1 MEPLRLGRV
10 PDPLGLGVDETE
22 APGANLFK
30 SSSEAFRQ
38 DVAKRSEPKQPEF
51 IQVADAKPASGSS
64 FKFDLY
70 GGGGEPAPSKPGS
83 FKFNLY
89 GEDTAPAPAP
99 KPAAPEQGDTSRG
112 FSAALGQTP
121 ALLKGAVGFAGAA
134 GEKTFGEGGMFTALK
149 KYGLEGYQKGMG
161 EIEARA
167 KETDDVTV
175 AWKKAKEGDLGALVD
190 WAQYGIGY
198 LGGNVVETVGTSVL
212 GGFIGGAMSGPAAPA
227 GAATGAVAG
236 AVGKEAVKGVAKNL
250 IEGMVAKEA
259 AKLAEKAGLE
269 TATDVMVRQATKNVA
284 KEIGSVSALA
294 GSSILKETGGI
305 YGEAEEQAKKEGREL
320 SGGDLARVF
329 GAGVVAG
336 LSEVAVDKLGLDV
349 AAGKIKI
356 PGGGRVGRAFIGGVA
371 GIGIEG
377 GQELFQTAVERA
389 GAGQSL
395 TDEDAIR
402 DYINSFAL
410 GGLGGGTV
418 GAISGALRSG
428 KQDSDTVRKLL
439 DDAQKE
445 MSSDDGRAELY
456 SAMMNDEKMRPIL
469 EANNIQ
475 SGDDPRFQSV
485 ITKAIATQRLLAEL
499 EPLSPEEQA
508 AKRKEREADIQ
519 AAFGDTASTAVGSNM
534 GATDPLIQ
542 RESVTPNEQ
551 TKELEGVAQPV
562 SLPGTDQQSGTLAM
576 SGEDLVS
583 AKQGF
588 QVLPA
593 FSTGGE
599 PVANRFVSLS
609 QAETFLFGPINKE
622 TGKREGGYTSSVD
635 DMEFQ
640 IRQGKRSKETGG
652 GTFYFIEGRPKSG
665 LAQQID
671 EAANQAA
678 TSKQNDLSQPT
689 DAQKAAGNYKKGS
702 IKLMGLDISIENPR
716 GSERSGTDASGKA
729 WRTDMAHHYG
739 YVKGSKGK
747 DKDHVDVFI
756 GPNPESTKVF
766 VVDQKNPDGSFDEH
780 KALLG
785 FDTIEEAQAG
795 YLANY
800 QQGWQGLGAISEM
813 PADAFKSWVKDGTK
827 KKPLAYQ
834 EPKVTATTATPTATA
849 TPKTQNN
856 QKQQSSD
863 IESIASEW
871 DRSNRTSRSQEWMA
885 GAAESNPSFNAA
897 EQEGASVPAHGM
909 AKVSTLGQALKDL
922 VSMLN
927 GGIDSSRTLYY
938 DSLTNPSP
946 AAGAAT
952 GTSGGVAY
960 RDGPFIIT
968 FREGL
973 NGRQPTSA
981 DITGVLVNPANSEL
995 VGPLQQM
1002 FPNLVVRDYKGVADV
1017 VAASRATTT
1026 QTKQEKSNA
1035 TQTRQEQQ
1043 GGQPKRE
1050 GTGGRL
1056 EEGRNNRQEQTKDQ
1070 GKGDQAS
1077 GGDQS
1082 AKGGTKQE
1090 TVKKTVEQEVKEKQK
1105 AKRTKVTKVEEKT
1118 EPTKRDEEQKKADST
1133 IGKNKVDQKKVIED
1147 WEDNDDGVSPHVAW
1161 DSLSPEAKQMWTE
1174 AVADG
1179 YNSIMTHDLIVDG
1192 EAKNAR
1198 VERASKVNKP
1208 MFRQTRGGK
1217 GMSVEAVGTFVDR
1230 MVKLWKNVPT
1240 INVVQSEKDLPK
1252 PLQQFITR
1260 AEANGKVPG
1269 IYWRGEVYLIA
1280 DSLADNRDVGITVM
1294 HEVAGHY
1301 GLRSILG
1308 ENFGK
1313 TMDQIYN
1320 GNATVRKLADAMMQE
1335 EKLTRQEAVE
1345 EVLADMAQNREAP
1358 TRDFLVAL
1366 RQIFAAIR
1374 KWARDTLGIK
1384 YMSDND
1390 VREIVANAR
1399 RFVTKGEQQET
1410 SVKPKPTESEMSVAL
1425 RKMKKTIEFR
1435 KWTRNHK
1442 IIPASDTE
1450 KYKGGPAVFEAFHG
1464 TTFSNIRVFKYD
1476 TGNMQGFLGRG
1487 PYFTTGIADANE
1499 NYAGMGPDIRNRIGE
1514 ESERVAEEFMSNP
1527 EYAAE
1532 TTLEYY
1538 RANPDE
1544 VYKTG
1549 MKLEELEK
1557 LDEQELVDQS
1567 QDNQSEIAEWEAT
1580 RKVKGESDGLVMPV
1594 YVRMENPF
1602 DMRGT
1607 TGNTQL
1613 TYEVEEDKN
1622 GNIVSETGSGIE
1634 FVQAMQDLGM
1644 EWGVDVSSATS
1655 RLMDELSNGAL
1666 DAKDAFDIVLRELE
1680 VDYDPM
1686 TGEAAGTGQF
1696 LQEVV
1701 RAAGYDGIVMNAHDY
1716 FGSGRRNGMFQ
1727 IGMFGVEPNTLHMMP
1742 FDSNQIKS
1750 VFNERPTDNPDIMLR
1765 KMVEADKPMFRRKD
1779 YEAQYD
1785 DLPENVRNIALAKG
1799 HYSPP
1804 TIRERLESLKPD
1816 LWLRIVQGTFD
1827 RFRRVRDIDLKA
1839 YIMLRMS
1846 SATDGAV
1853 EGLLHYGRVFFD
1865 DGALNI
1871 VKGTKGL
1878 IEIMRPLGGETD
1890 RFLLWIAANR
1900 ASNLAKEERERFFK
1914 PEEIKALQKLNQGS
1928 MKDGK
1933 SRYAVYA
1940 ETLRQMNELN
1950 KSVLEVAKETGL
1962 IDAAAFKRFSEDI
1975 WYVPFYRQMDED
1987 GTLSAA
1993 NTSSAAVGQYLS
2005 KKLKGSE
2012 RPLNDLMQNVLLNW
2026 SHILSASMKNA
2037 AANETLKAAS
2047 SMGGIVSRLTQVDNR
2062 FGKDKDGNVV
2072 ALKYAVKTMENGKE
2086 VYHNIE
2092 DEFLLTSL
2100 DAVASVG
2107 KNNLFI
2113 DIARPFKT
2121 TLTRLI
2127 SLSPTFKINNL
2138 IRDSIQSI
2146 GLSELS
2152 GSPMGNVMQ
2161 GWRAY
2166 KDKRAEALVGGGL
2179 FTLGNA
2185 FDGDRAASVKR
2196 LVAKGVDEA
2205 DILTTEEKAKAWF
2218 KKFQDKYDEVSDA
2231 SENANRIALYEQ
2243 LRAKGVTHLEAAY
2256 AARDLQ
2262 DFGLQGSWAAI
2273 RAASQILP
2281 YFNAR
2286 LQGLYKLGRDGVVPT
2301 FDTLMGNADEAT
2313 RQRAA
2318 KFSTVLGM
2326 VTTINLILYLSQKDD
2341 EDWKKRE
2348 EWDRDSF
2355 FWFKI
2360 PGTSHI
2366 VRVPKPFEMGAFASV
2381 VERFTEQMVDSQVE
2395 GKVFGARLL
2404 SILHDN
2410 LAINPIPQMVRPLY
2424 DIARNKDGFTD
2435 RPIESMGKERLS
2447 PELRINPNTSAA
2459 AVTLGKINSMFADFA
2474 SSVTGGAINA
2484 SNMKLSPIQYDY
2496 LMRGYLGWLG
2506 TCIETTSNVL
2516 ARPFK
2521 AGEAPSAKIDDILVI
2536 GNFVKEVPSTQS
2548 KYLTSFYEN
2557 AKEISTAMADYRSYL
2572 TAGEIDKAQEYLDN
2586 KRGLIVLNKLYSN
2599 IGDKLSTI
2607 SKRIEMIQDDP
2618 EMSGEEK
2625 RIEMNRLSALKIE
2638 LAERAE
2644 NIRIERKRGE

>member
-22 APGANLFK
+22 SPGTNLFK
-30 SSSEAFRQ
+30 SSSEAFQR
-38 DVAKRSEPKQPEF
+38 DVVPRSNPKQPDYN
-51 IQVADAKPASGSS
+51 QVAEAKPSGT

-70 GGGGEPAPSKPGS
+70 GGGEPAPSKPGT

-89 GEDTAPAPAP
+89 GEETTPAPAP
-99 KPAAPEQGDTSRG
+99 KPAAEQGDTSRG

-161 EIEARA
+161 EIQARA

-175 AWKKAKEGDLGALVD
+175 AWNKAKEGDLGALVD

-198 LGGNVVETVGTSVL
+198 LGGNIVETVGTSVL
-212 GGFIGGAMSGPAAPA
+212 GSVVGAAMSGPAAPV
-227 GAATGAVAG
+227 GAVGGAVAG
-236 AVGKEAVKGVAKNL
+236 AAGKEAVKGVTKNL

-259 AKLAEKAGLE
+259 AKLAEKAGVE
-269 TATDVMVRQATKNVA
+269 TATDVMVKQATKNVA

-320 SGGDLARVF
+320 TGGDLSRIF

-336 LSEVAVDKLGLDV
+336 LSEVVVDKLGLDV

-356 PGGGRVGRAFIGGVA
+356 PGGGRVGRAFIGGAA
-371 GIGIEG
+371 GVGIEG

-389 GAGQSL
+389 GAGQAL
-395 TDEDAIR
+395 TGEDAMR
-402 DYINSFAL
+402 DYINAFAL

-428 KQDSDTVRKLL
+428 KQDADTVRKLL

-445 MSSDDGRAELY
+445 MTSDDGRTELY

-469 EANNIQ
+469 EANGIQ

-485 ITKAIATQRLLAEL
+485 ITKAISTQRLLAEL
-499 EPLSPEEQA
+499 EPMSPEEQA

-519 AAFGDTASTAVGSNM
+519 AAFGDTASTSVGSNM
-534 GATDPLIQ
+534 GANEPLIQ

-562 SLPGTDQQSGTLAM
+562 SLPGTDQQTGTLAM

-599 PVANRFVSLS
+599 PVANRFVSMS

-652 GTFYFIEGRPKSG
+652 GTFYFIEGREKSG
-665 LAQQID
+665 Q
-671 EAANQAA
+671 
-678 TSKQNDLSQPT
+678 TVQPE
-689 DAQKAAGNYKKGS
+689 
-702 IKLMGLDISIENPR
+702 I
-716 GSERSGTDASGKA
+716 
-729 WRTDMAHHYG
+729 
-739 YVKGSKGK
+739 
-747 DKDHVDVFI
+747 
-756 GPNPESTKVF
+756 
-766 VVDQKNPDGSFDEH
+766 
-780 KALLG
+780 
-785 FDTIEEAQAG
+785 
-795 YLANY
+795 
-800 QQGWQGLGAISEM
+800 
-813 PADAFKSWVKDGTK
+813 
-827 KKPLAYQ
+827 
-834 EPKVTATTATPTATA
+834 TATA
-849 TPKTQNN
+849 APATATAAPITQNN
-856 QKQQSSD
+856 QKQQSPD
-863 IESIASEW
+863 VNGIASQW
-871 DRSNRTSRSQEWMA
+871 DRSNRTSRSQEWMG
-885 GAAESNPSFNAA
+885 GAAESSPAFNAV

-938 DSLTNPSP
+938 DSLTNPTP

-1002 FPNLVVRDYKGVADV
+1002 FPNLVVRDYKGVAEV

-1026 QTKQEKSNA
+1026 QTKQEKANA
-1035 TQTRQEQQ
+1035 TQTGQEQQ

-1056 EEGRNNRQEQTKDQ
+1056 EEGRNNRQQQTEDKAA
-1070 GKGDQAS
+1070 GGQAS
-1077 GGDQS
+1077 GGNQP
-1082 AKGGTKQE
+1082 AQGGKKE
-1090 TVKKTVEQEVKEKQK
+1090 TVKTEKKTVEQEVKEKQK
-1105 AKRTKVTKVEEKT
+1105 AKRTKVTKVDEKT
-1118 EPTKRDEEQKKADST
+1118 EPTKRDEEQKKADET
-1133 IGKNKVDQKKVIED
+1133 IGKKKVDKQKVIED

-1161 DSLSPEAKQMWTE
+1161 DSLSEEGKKMWTE
-1174 AVADG
+1174 AVEDG

-1217 GMSVEAVGTFVDR
+1217 GMSVDAVGTFVDR

-1240 INVVQSEKDLPK
+1240 INVVQSEKDLPEV
-1252 PLQQFITR
+1252 LQKFITR

-1280 DSLADNRDVGITVM
+1280 DSLVDNKDVGITVM
-1294 HEVAGHY
+1294 HEVAGHF

-1313 TMDQIYN
+1313 TMDTIYD
-1320 GNATVRKLADAMMQE
+1320 GNATVRKLADAMMKKE
-1335 EKLTRQEAVE
+1335 GLTRQEAVE

-1358 TRDFLVAL
+1358 SRDFLVAL

-1374 KWARDTLGIK
+1374 KWARETLGLT

-1399 RFVTKGEQQET
+1399 RFVVEGERAAAAQPAELALARQSGAPTFYSLLEREARGAKQEKTNAANWKGFLASLKSKGVKKDELEWTGILEWLDQPDQQNRQITKQEVLTWIGGNKIHVNDVLLYGEGRFLSERELIRMYEDMFVGSEDEMPAEPWTMERDELLDALGLRTEEPGTKHNNKNLTLPGGKEYVELVLVDPTKRIKPYRTRDAVHFGDVSGGRALGWLRMNVRKDADGNDVLFLEEIQSQRGQDGRNMGFGNEKDQVPDAPLVKSTEAWVGLLMKRAIAYAQEKGIDRIAWTRGEQQVDRYKLSNLFENIT
-1410 SVKPKPTESEMSVAL
+1410 IKRNEDGTFNVIGNKNGSAVTDLKNVSEAEMSRTVGKDLATMAIEAGGDLSLSGTEMDVGNEGLKNLYDMKVGSVA
-1425 RKMKKTIEFR
+1425 KSIIKNFGGEVGVMKIEGTGDHLGFV
-1435 KWTRNHK
+1435 
-1442 IIPASDTE
+1442 IPS
-1450 KYKGGPAVFEAFHG
+1450 KLQQV
-1464 TTFSNIRVFKYD
+1464 
-1476 TGNMQGFLGRG
+1476 
-1487 PYFTTGIADANE
+1487 
-1499 NYAGMGPDIRNRIGE
+1499 
-1514 ESERVAEEFMSNP
+1514 VAE
-1527 EYAAE
+1527 
-1532 TTLEYY
+1532 
-1538 RANPDE
+1538 
-1544 VYKTG
+1544 
-1549 MKLEELEK
+1549 
-1557 LDEQELVDQS
+1557 
-1567 QDNQSEIAEWEAT
+1567 
-1580 RKVKGESDGLVMPV
+1580 DGL
-1594 YVRMENPF
+1594 
-1602 DMRGT
+1602 
-1607 TGNTQL
+1607 
-1613 TYEVEEDKN
+1613 
-1622 GNIVSETGSGIE
+1622 
-1634 FVQAMQDLGM
+1634 
-1644 EWGVDVSSATS
+1644 
-1655 RLMDELSNGAL
+1655 
-1666 DAKDAFDIVLRELE
+1666 
-1680 VDYDPM
+1680 
-1686 TGEAAGTGQF
+1686 
-1696 LQEVV
+1696 
-1701 RAAGYDGIVMNAHDY
+1701 
-1716 FGSGRRNGMFQ
+1716 
-1727 IGMFGVEPNTLHMMP
+1727 
-1742 FDSNQIKS
+1742 
-1750 VFNERPTDNPDIMLR
+1750 
-1765 KMVEADKPMFRRKD
+1765 PMFRRKD

-1804 TIRERLESLKPD
+1804 SVRERLESLRPN
-1816 LWLRIVQGTFD
+1816 LWLRVVQGTFD
-1827 RFRRVRDIDLKA
+1827 RFRRVRDIDLKS
-1839 YIMLRMS
+1839 YMMLRMS

-1853 EGLLHYGRVFFD
+1853 EGLLHYGQAYYD

-1871 VKGTKGL
+1871 RKGTKGL

-1890 RFLLWIAANR
+1890 RFLLWLAANR

-1914 PEEIKALQKLNQGS
+1914 PEEIKALQKLNQGT

-1933 SRYAVYA
+1933 SRYAAYA
-1940 ETLRQMNELN
+1940 ETQRQMNELN
-1950 KSVLEVAKETGL
+1950 KSVLEVAKEAGL

-2047 SMGGIVSRLTQVDNR
+2047 SMGGVVSRLTQVDNR

-2092 DEFLLTSL
+2092 DEFLLASL
-2100 DAVASVG
+2100 DAVASIPTYG
-2107 KNNLFI
+2107 MWTTM
-2113 DIARPFKT
+2113 AREFKT

-2166 KDKRAEALVGGGL
+2166 KDNRAEALVGGGL

-2185 FDGDRAASVKR
+2185 FDGDKASSVKR
-2196 LVAKGVDEA
+2196 LINKGVEKA
-2205 DILTTEEKAKAWF
+2205 DILTTEERAKSWF

-2243 LRAKGVTHLEAAY
+2243 MRAKGASHLEAAY

-2262 DFGLQGSWAAI
+2262 DFGLQGSWVAI
-2273 RAASQILP
+2273 RYASMILP

-2286 LQGLYKLGRDGVVPT
+2286 LQGMYKLGRDGITPT
-2301 FDTLMGNADEAT
+2301 FDVLLGNADESA
-2313 RQRAA
+2313 RQKAM
-2318 KFSTVLGM
+2318 KFNVVLGA
-2326 VTTINLILYLSQKDD
+2326 VTAVGLALYLSQKDD
-2341 EDWKKRE
+2341 DDWKKRE

-2360 PGTSHI
+2360 PGTNHI
-2366 VRVPKPFEMGAFASV
+2366 VRVPKPFEMGAVASI

-2395 GKVFGARLL
+2395 GKVFGARVLA
-2404 SILHDN
+2404 ILHDN
-2410 LAINPIPQMVRPLY
+2410 LAINPIPQIVRPLY

-2447 PELRINPNTSAA
+2447 PEMRVNPNTSGA
-2459 AVTLGKINSMFADFA
+2459 AVALGKVNAMFADFA

-2484 SNMKLSPIQYDY
+2484 NNMKISPIQYDY
-2496 LMRGYLGWLG
+2496 MIRGYLGWLG
-2506 TCIETTSNVL
+2506 TVIQTTSTTL
-2516 ARPFK
+2516 ASPFK
-2521 AGEAPSAKIDDILVI
+2521 EGESPSKKIDDLFVV
-2536 GNFVKEVPSTQS
+2536 GNFVKEVPATQS
-2548 KYLTSFYEN
+2548 KYITSFYEN
-2557 AKEISTAMADYRSYL
+2557 SKEIATAMADYRSYL
-2572 TAGEIDKAQEYLDN
+2572 AAGDIDKAQEYLDN

-2599 IGDKLSTI
+2599 IGDKMSTI
-2607 SKRIEMIQDDP
+2607 SKRQQMIEEDT
-2618 EMSGEEK
+2618 EMSGDEK
-2625 RIEMNRLSALKIE
+2625 RIELDRLAALKIE
-2638 LAERAE
+2638 LAKRAE
-2644 NIRIERKRGE
+2644 DIRIERKREE

>member
-22 APGANLFK
+22 SPGTNLFK
-30 SSSEAFRQ
+30 SSSEAFQR
-38 DVAKRSEPKQPEF
+38 DVVPRSNPKQPDYS
-51 IQVADAKPASGSS
+51 QVAEAKPSGT

-70 GGGGEPAPSKPGS
+70 GGGEPAPSKPGT

-89 GEDTAPAPAP
+89 GEETTPAPAP
-99 KPAAPEQGDTSRG
+99 KPAAEQGDTSRG

-161 EIEARA
+161 EIQARA

-175 AWKKAKEGDLGALVD
+175 AWNKAKEGDLGALVD

-198 LGGNVVETVGTSVL
+198 LGGNIVETVGTSVL
-212 GGFIGGAMSGPAAPA
+212 GSVVGAAMSGPAAPV
-227 GAATGAVAG
+227 GAVGGAVAG
-236 AVGKEAVKGVAKNL
+236 AAGKEAVKGVTKNL

-259 AKLAEKAGLE
+259 AKLAEKAGVE
-269 TATDVMVRQATKNVA
+269 TATDVMVKQATKNVA

-320 SGGDLARVF
+320 TGGDLSRIF

-336 LSEVAVDKLGLDV
+336 LSEVVVDKLGLDV

-356 PGGGRVGRAFIGGVA
+356 PGGGRVGRAFIGGAA
-371 GIGIEG
+371 GVGIEG

-389 GAGQSL
+389 GAGQAL
-395 TDEDAIR
+395 TGEDAMR
-402 DYINSFAL
+402 DYINAFAL

-428 KQDSDTVRKLL
+428 KQDADTVRRLL

-445 MSSDDGRAELY
+445 MTSDDGRTELY

-469 EANNIQ
+469 EANGIQ

-485 ITKAIATQRLLAEL
+485 ITKAISTQRLLAEL
-499 EPLSPEEQA
+499 EPMSPEEQA

-519 AAFGDTASTAVGSNM
+519 AAFGETASTAVGSNM
-534 GATDPLIQ
+534 GANEPLIQ

-562 SLPGTDQQSGTLAM
+562 SLPGTDQQTGTLAM

-599 PVANRFVSLS
+599 PVANRFVSMS

-652 GTFYFIEGRPKSG
+652 GTFYFIEGRPKSD
-665 LAQQID
+665 LTTKID

-678 TSKQNDLSQPT
+678 TSKQNDLPQPT
-689 DAQKAAGNYKKGS
+689 EAQKAAGNYKKGG

-739 YVKGSKGK
+739 YVKGSKGN

-785 FDTIEEAQAG
+785 FNTIEEAQAG

-800 QQGWQGLGAISEM
+800 QTGWQGLGAISEM

-834 EPKVTATTATPTATA
+834 EPKVTATAETPTATA
-849 TPKTQNN
+849 
-856 QKQQSSD
+856 
-863 IESIASEW
+863 
-871 DRSNRTSRSQEWMA
+871 
-885 GAAESNPSFNAA
+885 
-897 EQEGASVPAHGM
+897 
-909 AKVSTLGQALKDL
+909 
-922 VSMLN
+922 
-927 GGIDSSRTLYY
+927 
-938 DSLTNPSP
+938 
-946 AAGAAT
+946 
-952 GTSGGVAY
+952 
-960 RDGPFIIT
+960 
-968 FREGL
+968 
-973 NGRQPTSA
+973 
-981 DITGVLVNPANSEL
+981 
-995 VGPLQQM
+995 
-1002 FPNLVVRDYKGVADV
+1002 
-1017 VAASRATTT
+1017 ATT
-1026 QTKQEKSNA
+1026 QEKTDA
-1035 TQTRQEQQ
+1035 TQVGQEQQ

-1056 EEGRNNRQEQTKDQ
+1056 EEGRNNRQQQAKDETA
-1070 GKGDQAS
+1070 GGQAS
-1077 GGDQS
+1077 VGNQPAQGG
-1082 AKGGTKQE
+1082 KKE
-1090 TVKKTVEQEVKEKQK
+1090 TVTTEKKTVEKDIKEKQK
-1105 AKRTKVTKVEEKT
+1105 AKRTKVTKVDEKT
-1118 EPTKRDEEQKKADST
+1118 EPTRRDEEQKKADEKIAKT
-1133 IGKNKVDQKKVIED
+1133 KVDKQKVIED
-1147 WEDNDDGVSPHVAW
+1147 WEDNDDGSSPHVAW
-1161 DSLSPEAKQMWTE
+1161 DNLSAEGKQMWTE
-1174 AVADG
+1174 AVEDG

-1192 EAKNAR
+1192 ENKNAR

-1240 INVVQSEKDLPK
+1240 INVVQSEKDLPLV
-1252 PLQQFITR
+1252 LQQFITR

-1280 DSLADNRDVGITVM
+1280 DSLVDNKDVGITVM
-1294 HEVAGHY
+1294 HEVAGHF

-1308 ENFGK
+1308 DNFGK

-1320 GNATVRKLADAMMQE
+1320 GNATVRKLADAMMKKE
-1335 EKLTRQEAVE
+1335 GLTRQDAVE
-1345 EVLADMAQNREAP
+1345 EVLADMAQSREAP

-1374 KWARDTLGIK
+1374 RWARETLGIT

-1399 RFVTKGEQQET
+1399 RFVIEGERAAAAQPAELALARQSGAPTFYSVLEREARGAKQEKAQAKDWKAILSKLPGVKSQEIEWTGIENWLDLPAQQDRQITKQEVLNFIGSNKYKLNDVLLYGQGRFVSFGELVAMYNDMYVGREDEMVVDPMTLDRDELLNELGLVTDEPGTKHNNSKLVIPGGRDYVELALMDATGKIKRYKAGDETHYGDVTGGRAIGWLRMNIRKDTQGNDVLFLEELQSQRGQDLRQGKEDVPLAPFVDDTRAWTALLIKRAIAYAQDKGVDRIAWTTGEQQNQRYDLRKTVDTIYSGKNDDDGTWEISASKNGET
-1410 SVKPKPTESEMSVAL
+1410 ITSKSRVKEKDLPGLVGKEMAEAIIKSGDGIKISGDDLEFYNTDLRPYYNQTVQSVAKEVL
-1425 RKMKKTIEFR
+1425 KKF
-1435 KWTRNHK
+1435 
-1442 IIPASDTE
+1442 
-1450 KYKGGPAVFEAFHG
+1450 GGTVE
-1464 TTFSNIRVFKYD
+1464 V
-1476 TGNMQGFLGRG
+1476 MQ
-1487 PYFTTGIADANE
+1487 ID
-1499 NYAGMGPDIRNRIGE
+1499 
-1514 ESERVAEEFMSNP
+1514 
-1527 EYAAE
+1527 
-1532 TTLEYY
+1532 
-1538 RANPDE
+1538 
-1544 VYKTG
+1544 
-1549 MKLEELEK
+1549 
-1557 LDEQELVDQS
+1557 
-1567 QDNQSEIAEWEAT
+1567 
-1580 RKVKGESDGLVMPV
+1580 
-1594 YVRMENPF
+1594 
-1602 DMRGT
+1602 
-1607 TGNTQL
+1607 
-1613 TYEVEEDKN
+1613 
-1622 GNIVSETGSGIE
+1622 
-1634 FVQAMQDLGM
+1634 
-1644 EWGVDVSSATS
+1644 
-1655 RLMDELSNGAL
+1655 
-1666 DAKDAFDIVLRELE
+1666 
-1680 VDYDPM
+1680 
-1686 TGEAAGTGQF
+1686 GTGQQLGF
-1696 LQEVV
+1696 VV
-1701 RAAGYDGIVMNAHDY
+1701 PEKLRQVVAEDG
-1716 FGSGRRNGMFQ
+1716 
-1727 IGMFGVEPNTLHMMP
+1727 L
-1742 FDSNQIKS
+1742 
-1750 VFNERPTDNPDIMLR
+1750 
-1765 KMVEADKPMFRRKD
+1765 PMFRRKD

-1804 TIRERLESLKPD
+1804 SIGERLEALKPN
-1816 LWLRIVQGTFD
+1816 LWLRVVQGTFD
-1827 RFRRVRDIDLKA
+1827 RFRRVRDIDLKS
-1839 YIMLRMS
+1839 YMMLRMS

-1853 EGLLHYGRVFFD
+1853 EGLLHYGQAYYD

-1871 VKGTKGL
+1871 RKGTKGL

-1890 RFLLWIAANR
+1890 RFLLWLAANR

-1914 PEEIKALQKLNQGS
+1914 PEEIKALQKLNQGT

-1933 SRYAVYA
+1933 SRYAAYA
-1940 ETLRQMNELN
+1940 ETQRQMNELN
-1950 KSVLEVAKETGL
+1950 KSVLEVAKEAGL

-2047 SMGGIVSRLTQVDNR
+2047 SMGGVVSRLTQVDNR

-2092 DEFLLTSL
+2092 DEFLLASL
-2100 DAVASVG
+2100 DAVASIPTYG
-2107 KNNLFI
+2107 MWTTM
-2113 DIARPFKT
+2113 AREFKT

-2146 GLSELS
+2146 GLSELDKN
-2152 GSPMGNVMQ
+2152 PMTNVMQ

-2166 KDKRAEALVGGGL
+2166 KDNRAEALVGGAL

-2185 FDGDRAASVKR
+2185 FDGDKASSVKR
-2196 LVAKGVDEA
+2196 LINKGVEKA
-2205 DILTTEEKAKAWF
+2205 DILTTDEKAKAWF

-2243 LRAKGVTHLEAAY
+2243 MRAKGASHLEAAY

-2262 DFGLQGSWAAI
+2262 DFGLQGSWVAI
-2273 RAASQILP
+2273 RYASMILP

-2286 LQGLYKLGRDGVVPT
+2286 LQGMYKLGRDGITPT
-2301 FDTLMGNADEAT
+2301 FDVLLGNADESA
-2313 RQRAA
+2313 RQKAM
-2318 KFSTVLGM
+2318 KFNVVLGA
-2326 VTTINLILYLSQKDD
+2326 VTAVGLALYLSQKDD
-2341 EDWKKRE
+2341 DDWKKRE

-2360 PGTSHI
+2360 PGTNHI
-2366 VRVPKPFEMGAFASV
+2366 VRVPKPFEMGAVASI

-2395 GKVFGARLL
+2395 GKVFGARVLA
-2404 SILHDN
+2404 ILHDN
-2410 LAINPIPQMVRPLY
+2410 LAINPIPQIVRPLY

-2447 PELRINPNTSAA
+2447 PEMRVNPNTSGA
-2459 AVTLGKINSMFADFA
+2459 AVALGKVNAMFAEFA

-2484 SNMKLSPIQYDY
+2484 NNMKISPIQYDY
-2496 LMRGYLGWLG
+2496 MIRGYLGWLG
-2506 TCIETTSNVL
+2506 TVIQTTSTTL
-2516 ARPFK
+2516 ASPFK
-2521 AGEAPSAKIDDILVI
+2521 EGESPSKKIDDLFVV
-2536 GNFVKEVPSTQS
+2536 GNFVKEVPANQS
-2548 KYLTSFYEN
+2548 KYITSFYEN
-2557 AKEISTAMADYRSYL
+2557 SKEIATAMADYRSYL
-2572 TAGEIDKAQEYLDN
+2572 AAGDIDKAQEYLDN

-2599 IGDKLSTI
+2599 IGDKMSTI
-2607 SKRIEMIQDDP
+2607 SKRQQMIEEDT
-2618 EMSGEEK
+2618 EMSGDEK
-2625 RIEMNRLSALKIE
+2625 RVEIDRLAALKIE
-2638 LAERAE
+2638 LAKRAE
-2644 NIRIERKRGE
+2644 DIRIERKRGE

>member
-22 APGANLFK
+22 SPGTNLFK
-30 SSSEAFRQ
+30 SSSEAFQR
-38 DVAKRSEPKQPEF
+38 DVVPRSNPKQPDYN
-51 IQVADAKPASGSS
+51 QVAEAKPSGT

-70 GGGGEPAPSKPGS
+70 GGGGEPAPTKPGT

-89 GEDTAPAPAP
+89 GEDTTPAPAP

-212 GGFIGGAMSGPAAPA
+212 GGLVGGAVSGPAAPA

-236 AVGKEAVKGVAKNL
+236 VVGKEAVKGVTKNL

-269 TATDVMVRQATKNVA
+269 TATDVMVKQATKNVA

-320 SGGDLARVF
+320 DGGDLARVF

-336 LSEVAVDKLGLDV
+336 LSEVVVDKLGLDV

-356 PGGGRVGRAFIGGVA
+356 PGGGRVGRAFIGGAA
-371 GIGIEG
+371 GVGIEG

-389 GAGQSL
+389 GAAQSL

-402 DYINSFAL
+402 DYINAFAL

-428 KQDSDTVRKLL
+428 KQDADTVRKLL
-439 DDAQKE
+439 NDAQKE
-445 MSSDDGRAELY
+445 MTSDDGRAELY
-456 SAMMNDEKMRPIL
+456 TAMMNDEKMRPIL
-469 EANNIQ
+469 EANGIQ

-485 ITKAIATQRLLAEL
+485 ITKAVSTQRLLAEL

-519 AAFGDTASTAVGSNM
+519 SAFGETASTAVGSNM
-534 GATDPLIQ
+534 GANEPLIQ

-562 SLPGTDQQSGTLAM
+562 SLPGTDQQTGTLAM

-609 QAETFLFGPINKE
+609 QAETFLFGPVNKE
-622 TGKREGGYTSSVD
+622 TGQREGGYTSSVD

-652 GTFYFIEGRPKSG
+652 GTFYFIEGREKFG
-665 LAQQID
+665 
-671 EAANQAA
+671 QAA
-678 TSKQNDLSQPT
+678 QP
-689 DAQKAAGNYKKGS
+689 
-702 IKLMGLDISIENPR
+702 E
-716 GSERSGTDASGKA
+716 
-729 WRTDMAHHYG
+729 
-739 YVKGSKGK
+739 
-747 DKDHVDVFI
+747 
-756 GPNPESTKVF
+756 
-766 VVDQKNPDGSFDEH
+766 
-780 KALLG
+780 
-785 FDTIEEAQAG
+785 
-795 YLANY
+795 
-800 QQGWQGLGAISEM
+800 
-813 PADAFKSWVKDGTK
+813 
-827 KKPLAYQ
+827 
-834 EPKVTATTATPTATA
+834 VTATAAPATATA
-849 TPKTQNN
+849 AQTTQNN
-856 QKQQSSD
+856 QKQQSPD
-863 IESIASEW
+863 INGIASQW
-871 DRSNRTSRSQEWMA
+871 DKSNRTSRSQEWMG
-885 GAAESNPSFNAA
+885 GAAESNPAFNAV
-897 EQEGASVPAHGM
+897 EQEGSSVPAHGM

-938 DSLTNPSP
+938 DSLTNPTP
-946 AAGAAT
+946 ATGAAT

-973 NGRQPTSA
+973 DGRQPTSA

-1017 VAASRATTT
+1017 IAASRANTSQKTTAAT
-1026 QTKQEKSNA
+1026 AATKQEKTDA

-1056 EEGRNNRQEQTKDQ
+1056 EEGRNNRKQQAKDES
-1070 GKGDQAS
+1070 KGDQAS
-1077 GGDQS
+1077 SGDQS

-1090 TVKKTVEQEVKEKQK
+1090 TVTKTEPKKTVEQEVKDKQK

-1118 EPTKRDEEQKKADST
+1118 EPTKRDEQQKKADET
-1133 IGKNKVDQKKVIED
+1133 IGKNKVDQKKVVED

-1161 DSLSPEAKQMWTE
+1161 NDLSAEAKQMWTE

-1217 GMSVEAVGTFVDR
+1217 GMSVEAVNTYVKR
-1230 MVKLWKNVPT
+1230 MVRLWKNVPT
-1240 INVVQSEKDLPK
+1240 INVVQSEKDLP
-1252 PLQQFITR
+1252 PVLQQFITR

-1280 DSLADNRDVGITVM
+1280 DSLIDNKDVGITVM
-1294 HEVAGHY
+1294 HEVAGHF

-1313 TMDQIYN
+1313 TMDTIYE
-1320 GNATVRKLADAMMQE
+1320 GNATVRKLADAMMKKKE
-1335 EKLTRQEAVE
+1335 LTRQDAVE
-1345 EVLADMAQNREAP
+1345 EVLADMAQSREAP

-1374 KWARDTLGIK
+1374 KWARETLGLT

-1399 RFVTKGEQQET
+1399 RFVIEGEKAVAAQTGEELALARQTGAPTFYSVLERETRGAKQEKAQAKDWKAIISKLPGVKAEEMEWTGINQWLDLEEQQNRQITKQEVLTFIAANRRHVNDVLLTSMARPDSTDLSVADILEPTEDDMREFVRDKQETLGDDLGEDALSQSPDDMSPAELRAWIAEYQGWQNYLYLHRRQQQNFQRGRMAKLIRPKHGNGNLVLKGGRYYAELVLVDPSILPYAEQDDVHYGDVAKGKAIGWLRMTERKDKDGNDVLFLEEVQSKRAQDVRKGEDVPPAPFIKKTEAWTALLLKRAIAYAQERGIDRVAWTTGEQQNERYDLRKQVDT
-1410 SVKPKPTESEMSVAL
+1410 IFVDRSKDGTWEIKGTKGGQTVVSKSKVKEKDLAAEVGDDMAEAAIDSGNGIRITGDDLDLYQQDLRPYYNTAIPSVAKDLIKKFGGTVEVMQIESTGQQLGFVVPEKL
-1425 RKMKKTIEFR
+1425 RQ
-1435 KWTRNHK
+1435 
-1442 IIPASDTE
+1442 
-1450 KYKGGPAVFEAFHG
+1450 V
-1464 TTFSNIRVFKYD
+1464 
-1476 TGNMQGFLGRG
+1476 
-1487 PYFTTGIADANE
+1487 
-1499 NYAGMGPDIRNRIGE
+1499 
-1514 ESERVAEEFMSNP
+1514 VAE
-1527 EYAAE
+1527 
-1532 TTLEYY
+1532 
-1538 RANPDE
+1538 
-1544 VYKTG
+1544 
-1549 MKLEELEK
+1549 
-1557 LDEQELVDQS
+1557 
-1567 QDNQSEIAEWEAT
+1567 
-1580 RKVKGESDGLVMPV
+1580 DGL
-1594 YVRMENPF
+1594 
-1602 DMRGT
+1602 
-1607 TGNTQL
+1607 
-1613 TYEVEEDKN
+1613 
-1622 GNIVSETGSGIE
+1622 
-1634 FVQAMQDLGM
+1634 
-1644 EWGVDVSSATS
+1644 
-1655 RLMDELSNGAL
+1655 
-1666 DAKDAFDIVLRELE
+1666 
-1680 VDYDPM
+1680 
-1686 TGEAAGTGQF
+1686 
-1696 LQEVV
+1696 
-1701 RAAGYDGIVMNAHDY
+1701 
-1716 FGSGRRNGMFQ
+1716 
-1727 IGMFGVEPNTLHMMP
+1727 
-1742 FDSNQIKS
+1742 
-1750 VFNERPTDNPDIMLR
+1750 
-1765 KMVEADKPMFRRKD
+1765 PMFRRKD

-1804 TIRERLESLKPD
+1804 SVRERLEALKPN
-1816 LWLRIVQGTFD
+1816 LWLRVVQGTFD
-1827 RFRRVRDIDLKA
+1827 RFRRVRDIDFKS
-1839 YIMLRMS
+1839 YVMLRMS

-1914 PEEIKALQKLNQGS
+1914 PEEIKALQKLNLGS

-1940 ETLRQMNELN
+1940 ETLRQMNDLN
-1950 KSVLEVAKETGL
+1950 KSVLEVAKDAGL

-2047 SMGGIVSRLTQVDNR
+2047 SLDGVVSRLTQVDNR

-2092 DEFLLTSL
+2092 DEFLLASL

-2107 KNNLFI
+2107 KNNMFI

-2121 TLTRLI
+2121 ALTRLI

-2138 IRDSIQSI
+2138 IRDSVQSI

-2152 GSPMGNVMQ
+2152 GSPMANVMQ

-2166 KDKRAEALVGGGL
+2166 RDNRAEALVGGGL

-2196 LVAKGVDEA
+2196 LINKGVDEA

-2243 LRAKGVTHLEAAY
+2243 MRAKGATHLEAAY

-2273 RAASQILP
+2273 RAASQVLP

-2301 FDTLMGNADEAT
+2301 FDLLVGNADEST
-2313 RQRAA
+2313 RQKAM
-2318 KFSTVLGM
+2318 KFNAVLGM
-2326 VTTINLILYLSQKDD
+2326 VTTIGLILYLSQKDD
-2341 EDWKKRE
+2341 DDWKKRE
-2348 EWDRDSF
+2348 EWDRDAF

-2360 PGTSHI
+2360 PGTQHI
-2366 VRVPKPFEMGAFASV
+2366 VRVPKPFEMGAVASI

-2404 SILHDN
+2404 AILHDN
-2410 LAINPIPQMVRPLY
+2410 LAINPIPQIVRPLY

-2447 PELRINPNTSAA
+2447 PEMRINPNTSTA
-2459 AVTLGKINSMFADFA
+2459 AVGLGKVNAMFADFA

-2484 SNMKLSPIQYDY
+2484 NNMKISPIQYDY
-2496 LMRGYLGWLG
+2496 MMRGYLGWLG
-2506 TCIETTSNVL
+2506 TVIQTTSTTL
-2516 ARPFK
+2516 ASPFK
-2521 AGEAPSAKIDDILVI
+2521 AGESPSKKIDDLFVV

-2548 KYLTSFYEN
+2548 KYVTSFYEN
-2557 AKEISTAMADYRSYL
+2557 SKEIATAMADYRSYL
-2572 TAGEIDKAQEYLDN
+2572 AAGEIDKAQEYLDN
-2586 KRGLIVLNKLYSN
+2586 KRGLIVLNKLYAN
-2599 IGDKLSTI
+2599 IGDKMSTI
-2607 SKRIEMIQDDP
+2607 SKRQEMIQDDE

-2625 RIEMNRLSALKIE
+2625 RIELDRLAALKIE
-2638 LAERAE
+2638 LAKRAE
-2644 NIRIERKRGE
+2644 DIRIERKREE